1 MVMLPGEQPR
11 QQTSLHARAAFDG
24 QPDTTALARDFATD
38 FLTRAQSSHGVL
50 MSARWV
56 DAVRLVVSE
65 LVTNASKYAPG
76 PCLLELEIT
85 GVVLQIS
92 VWDTEAAL
100 PKARSH
106 DAERIGQHG
115 LEIVLALCQRLD
127 VEQRAD
133 GKRVRAQ
140 IALA

>member
-1 MVMLPGEQPR
+1 MANLPGEQPQ
-11 QQTSLHARAAFDG
+11 QQTLHARAAFDG
-24 QPDTTALARDFATD
+24 QPGTTALARDFAAD
-38 FLTRAQSSHGVL
+38 FLARAQSSHGVL
-50 MSARWV
+50 VSARWV

-92 VWDTEAAL
+92 VWDSQAAL
-100 PKARSH
+100 PEVRSH

-140 IALA
+140 ITLA